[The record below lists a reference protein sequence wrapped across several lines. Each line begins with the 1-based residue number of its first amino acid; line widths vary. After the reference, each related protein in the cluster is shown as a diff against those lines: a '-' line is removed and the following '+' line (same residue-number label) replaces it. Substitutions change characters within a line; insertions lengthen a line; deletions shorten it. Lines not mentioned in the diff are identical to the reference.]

1 MDPVDVLALKKWK
14 IVTFAL
20 AALVLGLGVLLTV
33 MYVSRP
39 PAAAPAPTSTVQ
51 AINPEDLPKF
61 ADTNKAFVAVA
72 QVVGPAVVQVQT
84 VTKVTGSSFPGFDF
98 GSPGSPDFPGFP
110 GGDPFQFF
118 FGPHGGEPK
127 DYYTEGNGS
136 GVIVSSEGYI
146 LTNNHVVEGAKEIH
160 VALTDGREFD
170 AEVVGVDPS
179 SDIAVIKIEA
189 EGLPVAPLG
198 NSDDLQ
204 VGDWVVALGSPFG
217 LENTVTAGIVSAT
230 GRTDM
235 RLADYEDFI
244 QTDAAINPGNSGGA
258 LVNLSGQVVGI
269 NTAIASRTGGYMG
282 VGFAIPVNQARDVM
296 DQLIQTGTVTRGW
309 LGVSIQ
315 DITPAL
321 RETLGLADTVKG
333 ALVGEVMSDT
343 PAGEAGIEVG
353 DVVVGMD
360 GRAVSDAN
368 DLRNRVATVRPGKNV
383 RLELLRDGDAL
394 TVTVT
399 VGERPSDLTPVS
411 TTPGS
416 PSTRSEKQTVS
427 GITVGSLTPELK
439 SQLGYDGDTGVV
451 VLDVEGYGVA
461 ARAGISPGMVI
472 LKVDGVSVNDPVEF
486 GKVVEKTSGPLLL
499 YVWSRG
505 GRSFVALPEEE

>member
-1 MDPVDVLALKKWK
+1 MDPVDELTLKKWK
-14 IVTFAL
+14 VITFAL

-33 MYVSRP
+33 MYVNGP
-39 PAAAPAPTSTVQ
+39 GEAAPAATSTVQ

-84 VTKVTGSSFPGFDF
+84 VTKVTGSSFPGFDMN
-98 GSPGSPDFPGFP
+98 PPDFF

-127 DYYTEGNGS
+127 DFYTEGNGS

-170 AEVVGVDPS
+170 ATVVGADPS

-230 GRTDM
+230 GRTNM

-282 VGFAIPVNQARDVM
+282 VGFAIPVNQAKDVM
-296 DQLIQTGTVTRGW
+296 EQLIETGTVTRGW

-315 DITPAL
+315 DVTPAL

-343 PAGEAGIEVG
+343 PAGKAGIKVG

-368 DLRNRVATVRPGKNV
+368 DLRNRVAAVRPGKNV
-383 RLELLRDGDAL
+383 RLELLRDGDEQ

-399 VGERPSDLTPVS
+399 VGERPSDLTPAS
-411 TTPGS
+411 TTPGG
-416 PSTRSEKQTVS
+416 PPTRGGKQTVR

-451 VLDVEGYGVA
+451 ILDVEGYGGA

-472 LKVDGVSVNDPVEF
+472 LKVNGVSVNDPGEF
-486 GKVVEKTSGPLLL
+486 GKIVEKTSGSLLL
-499 YVWSRG
+499 YVWSHG
-505 GRSFVALPEEE
+505 GRSFVALPEED

>member
-1 MDPVDVLALKKWK
+1 MDPVDELALRKWK
-14 IVTFAL
+14 VLTFTL

-33 MYVSRP
+33 VYVNGP
-39 PAAAPAPTSTVQ
+39 GEAAPATTSTVQ

-98 GSPGSPDFPGFP
+98 SPPDFP
-110 GGDPFQFF
+110 GGDPFEFF
-118 FGPHGGEPK
+118 FGPHGGQEK
-127 DYYTEGNGS
+127 DFYAEGNGS
-136 GVIVSSEGYI
+136 GVIVSPEGYI
-146 LTNNHVVEGAKEIH
+146 LTNNHVVEGAKEIR

-170 AEVVGVDPS
+170 ATVVGADPS

-230 GRTDM
+230 GRTNM

-258 LVNLSGQVVGI
+258 LVNLAGQVVGI

-282 VGFAIPVNQARDVM
+282 VGFAIPVNQARGVM
-296 DQLIQTGTVTRGW
+296 DQLIETGTVTRGW

-315 DITPAL
+315 DVTPAL
-321 RETLGLADTVKG
+321 RETLGLDEAVKG

-343 PAGEAGIEVG
+343 PAGEAGIKVG
-353 DVVVGMD
+353 DVIVGMD

-368 DLRNRVATVRPGKNV
+368 DLRNRVAAVRPGKKV
-383 RLELLRDGDAL
+383 RLELLRNGDEQA
-394 TVTVT
+394 VTVT
-399 VGERPSDLTPVS
+399 VGERPSDLTPASS
-411 TTPGS
+411 TTPGG
-416 PSTRSEKQTVS
+416 PPTRGGKETVR

-439 SQLGYDGDTGVV
+439 SRLGYEGNTGVV
-451 VLDVEGYGVA
+451 VLDVEGYGEA
-461 ARAGISPGMVI
+461 ARVGISPGMVI
-472 LKVDGVSVNDPVEF
+472 LKADGVSVNDPAEL
-486 GKVVEKTSGPLLL
+486 GKIVGKTEGPVLL
-499 YVWSRG
+499 YVWSHG
-505 GRSFVALPEEE
+505 GRSFVALPEEK

>member
-1 MDPVDVLALKKWK
+1 MDPVDELTLKKWK
-14 IVTFAL
+14 VITFAL

-33 MYVSRP
+33 MYVNGP
-39 PAAAPAPTSTVQ
+39 GEAAPAATSTVQ

-84 VTKVTGSSFPGFDF
+84 VTKVTGSSFPGFDMN
-98 GSPGSPDFPGFP
+98 PPDFF

-127 DYYTEGNGS
+127 DFYTEGNGS

-170 AEVVGVDPS
+170 ATVVGADPS

-230 GRTDM
+230 GRTNM

-282 VGFAIPVNQARDVM
+282 VGFAIPVNQAKDVM
-296 DQLIQTGTVTRGW
+296 EQLIETGTVTRGW

-315 DITPAL
+315 DVTPAL

-343 PAGEAGIEVG
+343 PAGKAGIKVG

-368 DLRNRVATVRPGKNV
+368 DLRNRVAAVRPGKNV
-383 RLELLRDGDAL
+383 RLELLRDGDEQ

-399 VGERPSDLTPVS
+399 VGERPSDLTPAS
-411 TTPGS
+411 TTPGG
-416 PSTRSEKQTVS
+416 PPTRGGKQTVR

-451 VLDVEGYGVA
+451 ILDVEGYGGA

-472 LKVDGVSVNDPVEF
+472 LKVNGVCVNDPGEF
-486 GKVVEKTSGPLLL
+486 GKIVEKTSGSLLL
-499 YVWSRG
+499 YVWSHG
-505 GRSFVALPEEE
+505 GRSFVALPEED